1 MSLPT
6 AWITGAGGLI
16 GSYFLRT
23 AAPCAPEFQV
33 VGLTRAE
40 LDLTDVAA
48 VRERFQ
54 QDRPQVVIH
63 CAALSKSTA
72 CEKEPAL
79 ARKLNVDVTEYLAKL
94 AEDIPFVFFS
104 TDLVFDGKKG
114 RYVERD

>member
-16 GSYFLRT
+16 GTYFLRT
-23 AAPCAPEFQV
+23 AAQCAPEFQV

-40 LDLTDVAA
+40 LDLTDLGA

-54 QDRPQVVIH
+54 EDRPQLVIH
-63 CAALSKSTA
+63 CAALSKSAA
-72 CEKEPAL
+72 CEKEPVL
-79 ARKLNVDVTEYLAKL
+79 ARKLNVEVTEYLAKL

-104 TDLVFDGKKG
+104 TDLAFDGQKG
-114 RYVERD
+114 HYGE